1 MFISPPNRETAEVA
15 GGTGIRPL
23 LSDRPC
29 PGIDFERVVCEVR
42 ALRTGRAQLDDQ
54 QVLGALA
61 AVQRTL
67 NALEVA
73 RAALVDEV
81 TRRQLHTQRG
91 EVSAAETLM
100 SIGSL
105 GQAAARRAER
115 EAAAIAGNDEVAEA
129 LSSGSITTDQAAA
142 VASDD
147 VPEPVRSEL
156 LDGAAQ
162 QTGDQTRRRVR
173 RSEAAHRSETDAA
186 RRTRQRAA
194 RQASMWISEHDGM
207 WNLAAKLDPET
218 GDQVKRRLERVMGRE
233 WRSDKDLPAMK
244 RRTVPQRAADALVL
258 MLCSP
263 GVGACPSDQDDP
275 ASSEHGHPAY
285 PFNDRDAQMIV
296 TVELETLRNATM
308 GTCPGASGGRGVGR
322 ASRTIPP
329 AIRRALIARDGG
341 CVWPGCGAAPIG
353 CVGHHLI
360 HWSDMGPTCL
370 ANLALL
376 CRRHHNFLH
385 EHNLDLRPPDAL
397 ASGRLGMAEPVDTAG
412 AQLATQPEQTMQWIV
427 IGLETSH
434 APNAENSLP
443 QLC

>member
-1 MFISPPNRETAEVA
+1 M
-15 GGTGIRPL
+15 
-23 LSDRPC
+23 
-29 PGIDFERVVCEVR
+29 
-42 ALRTGRAQLDDQ
+42 
-54 QVLGALA
+54 LGALA

-67 NALEVA
+67 NALEGA

-244 RRTVPQRAADALVL
+244 RRTVPQRAADVLVL

-308 GTCPGASGGRGVGR
+308 GTCPGASGGRGVGLTDTGTELTPSELRRIACDTTVIAAVMGTQSEVLDVGR

-376 CRRHHNFLH
+376 CRRQSKITLNFVH
-385 EHNLDLRPPDAL
+385 CSTDFQ
-397 ASGRLGMAEPVDTAG
+397 G
-412 AQLATQPEQTMQWIV
+412 
-427 IGLETSH
+427 
-434 APNAENSLP
+434 
-443 QLC
+443 